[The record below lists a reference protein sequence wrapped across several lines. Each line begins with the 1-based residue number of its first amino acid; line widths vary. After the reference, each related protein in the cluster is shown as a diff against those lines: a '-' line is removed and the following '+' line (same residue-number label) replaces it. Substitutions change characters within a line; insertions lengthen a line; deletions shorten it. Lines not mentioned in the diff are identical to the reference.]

1 MKITRILMALT
12 VITIT
17 SVTIFSQAKKAV
29 AIVDMKVGGLMG
41 GSENGKWLTPS
52 LMAEKMAEKTEFVLA
67 GLEGVEEGGV
77 SWGTKEP
84 MSTDICQDLFSF
96 KFDLE
101 SDEGIAMG
109 STAKWNIVPRI
120 PQGIA
125 LTNAA
130 YKTIVANYLK
140 SKGIRNPIVK
150 ITKAYRVDLEGDGKD
165 EVLIVATRY
174 KGGLTASA
182 AVGDYSVILLR
193 KMVGKTVVNYEL
205 AGEYVKKKIDFGAP
219 MEFDI
224 SAIADLNGDGKM
236 EIVTYGAY
244 YEGESAG
251 AYEIIGNRP
260 VEVKELSVGC
270 GV

>member
-1 MKITRILMALT
+1 MTLT
-12 VITIT
+12 VITLT
-17 SVTIFSQAKKAV
+17 SVTIFSQAKAV
-29 AIVDMKVGGLMG
+29 PIAHMNLSGLMG

-52 LMAEKMAEKTEFVLA
+52 LMADTMAEKTEFVLA
-67 GLEGVEEGGV
+67 GLKGVEEGGV

-84 MSTDICQDLFSF
+84 MSQDVCQDFISF

-101 SDEGIAMG
+101 SEEGIAVG
-109 STAKWNIVPRI
+109 SAAKWNIVPRI

-125 LTNAA
+125 LSNPT
-130 YKTIVANYLK
+130 YKTIIANYLK
-140 SKGIRNPIVK
+140 SKGIVKPIVK
-150 ITKAYRVDLEGDGKD
+150 ITQAYRVDLEGDGKD

-205 AGEYVKKKIDFGAP
+205 AGEYIKKTVDFGAP
-219 MEFDI
+219 MEFNI

-251 AYEIIGNRP
+251 VTEIIGNKP